1 MSDYKVKFT
10 AEDNLTGTLN
20 KVSKE
25 LQTVGNSG
33 SKLDNIAE
41 RFDRLQNSTAPLRRR
56 LREL

>member
-1 MSDYKVKFT
+1 MSDYKVKFV

-33 SKLDNIAE
+33 SNIDKISE
-41 RFDRLQNSTAPLRRR
+41 RFDRLQNSTVPLRRR